1 MKISFIGYKESSIN
15 IFPALAKELSK
26 KISGLELEER
36 FAPDLEDIPEI
47 ALECSIESEF
57 IVVFALTEEKNLI
70 EPIKEKLIDVEIKSN
85 VRILKEINENSLS
98 SLDEG
103 DYLEEKDVL
112 VKDLSQKILD
122 ILFNET
128 AFEPE
133 DKYFGL

>member
-1 MKISFIGYKESSIN
+1 MKISFIGAKDNDISI
-15 IFPALAKELSK
+15 FSELANGLSK
-26 KISGLELEER
+26 KVSGLELSER
-36 FAPDLEDIPEI
+36 FVPVLDDLPIV
-47 ALECSIESEF
+47 ALEEAEVSDF
-57 IVVFALTEEKNLI
+57 IFVFAIIEDNVEKNLI
-70 EPIKEKLIDVEIKSN
+70 EEKLIDVEIKTN